1 MLSGVAVVLG
11 LVLTILAVPITV
23 VFRVDRFGELKGQLG
38 FRWLF
43 GLVRFQ
49 SAIAGADSTRPRRGR
64 KPAKKNKERKAGHR
78 ARGIISLMRQSDFR
92 RHAIGLIRNL
102 LRVIHARSLY
112 LHLRIGLGDPADTGR
127 LWAFVGPV
135 AGVAASLRNA
145 EVHLEPE
152 FMGPVLEIES
162 HGEFLLVPLQFI
174 ALAVAFV
181 VSPTTIRAWY
191 ALRHSHA

>member
-1 MLSGVAVVLG
+1 VISGVAVVLG
-11 LVLTILAVPITV
+11 LVFTILVVPITV
-23 VFRVDRFGELKGQLG
+23 VFRVDRLDEIKGQLG

-49 SAIAGADSTRPRRGR
+49 SGIPGADRTKPRRDG
-64 KPAKKNKERKAGHR
+64 KPVKKINERKAGR
-78 ARGIISLMRQSDFR
+78 NARGMFSLMRQSDFR
-92 RHAIGLIRNL
+92 RHAIRFIRNL
-102 LRVIHARSLY
+102 LRAIHARSLY

-127 LWAFVGPV
+127 LWALVGPV
-135 AGVAASLRNA
+135 AGVAANLRNA

-152 FMGPVLEIES
+152 FMEPVLEIES
-162 HGEFLLVPLQFI
+162 HGEIRLVPLQFI

-191 ALRHSHA
+191 ALRQSHV